1 MNYKEAYSYPR
12 RSLEKAGILKKKKT
26 KTMFICS
33 LSSAFAVLK
42 LGSDNLVLRKTQ
54 TCFKLLRCTLSEKL
68 TVAHRDFTQRKYQQC
83 S

>member
-1 MNYKEAYSYPR
+1 
-12 RSLEKAGILKKKKT
+12 
-26 KTMFICS
+26 MFICS
-33 LSSAFAVLK
+33 LSSAFDVLK

>member
-1 MNYKEAYSYPR
+1 
-12 RSLEKAGILKKKKT
+12 
-26 KTMFICS
+26 MFVCS

-42 LGSDNLVLRKTQ
+42 LGSDNSALSKTQ

-68 TVAHRDFTQRKYQQC
+68 TVAHRDFTQRKSQEC